1 MFDIKT
7 LFCYNYSI
15 ETNEIDAMN
24 SVIDIISTYETSVN
38 QLNDQKQAVLPTL
51 MLCGDDAQFMDAAY
65 IIETI
70 NELKEKLPEDFSVI
84 AARVV
89 ADLAQLHEMISDSN
103 SLIVERNDILDEEIG
118 DLREALDVQL
128 AGVPESQMDR
138 AIVIGTKHMSYDE
151 IQILEK
157 VYKNLKL
164 THINREIHKHSVYYT
179 YDKSPELQK
188 AIVAEYHV
196 VLAESGLASSL
207 KFENYVHGENIQG
220 FTSDLVKVIKS
231 KQ

>member
-1 MFDIKT
+1 
-7 LFCYNYSI
+7 
-15 ETNEIDAMN
+15 MN

-38 QLNDQKQAVLPTL
+38 QLNDQKQSVLPTL
-51 MLCGDDAQFMDAAY
+51 SLCGDDAQFMDTSY
-65 IIETI
+65 IIEAI
-70 NELKEKLPEDFSVI
+70 NDFKEKLPEDLSVI

-128 AGVPESQMDR
+128 TGVPESQMDR

-157 VYKNLKL
+157 VYKNFKL
-164 THINREIHKHSVYYT
+164 THINRENHKHSVYYT

-196 VLAESGLASSL
+196 VLAESGLVSSL
-207 KFENYVHGENIQG
+207 KFDNYVHGANIQG